1 MNWDNNTRLA
11 VSVLFVVGYLLMCG
25 GIWLIRRR
33 QRKQRALL
41 ATGDRQSWLVAYAS
55 QTGFAEQLAKRTVEI
70 LQTAGIKTRL
80 AVLSDIDATNL
91 EQTERAL
98 FIVSTY
104 GEGAPPDNGIAFAN
118 KVMASGQ
125 PALNHLHFGM
135 LMLGDSSYPHFCGFG
150 RDLTTWLK
158 ARGAQPLF
166 DNVTV
171 NSNGDTK
178 KSLQAWQHELSH
190 IAGTNDAPDWEGPTY
205 QQWILTARREL
216 NPGSAGNP
224 AFHIELQPPHDVTP
238 AWEAGDLIQVLA
250 PSDPHKPRDYSIA
263 SIPADGSLH
272 LLVRQAKHDDGSMG
286 VASGWL
292 THAAS
297 VGAIV
302 DLRLRAHA
310 NFRLG
315 DNSNRPL
322 ILIGNGTGLAGL
334 RSHLK
339 ARAVSGKATRNWLVF
354 GERQAEHDFFH
365 QKEIMAWQTNGV
377 LERAD
382 IVFSRD
388 GERREYVQDRLM
400 TRASEV
406 RRWLDDGAA
415 IYVCGSLQGMA
426 SGVNN
431 ALTEIVGE
439 EALARLTMEG
449 RYRRDVY

>member
-11 VSVLFVVGYLLMCG
+11 VALLFVIGYLLMCG
-25 GIWLIRRR
+25 GIWWTRHRA
-33 QRKQRALL
+33 RKQRALL
-41 ATGDRQSWLVAYAS
+41 AAGDRQSWLIAYAS
-55 QTGFAEQLAKRTVEI
+55 QTGFAEQLAQRTVEI
-70 LQTAGIKTRL
+70 LKTAGIKTRL
-80 AVLSDIDATNL
+80 AVLSDIDASDL

-98 FIVSTY
+98 FVVSTY
-104 GEGAPPDNGIAFAN
+104 GEGAPPDNGVAFAS
-118 KVMASGQ
+118 KVVSSGQ
-125 PALNHLHFGM
+125 ATLNQLHFGM
-135 LMLGDSSYPHFCGFG
+135 LMLGDSSYSQFCGFG

-224 AFHIELQPPHDVTP
+224 AFHIELQPPHDVV
-238 AWEAGDLIQVLA
+238 ADWQAGDLIQVLA
-250 PSDPHKPRDYSIA
+250 PSDLHKPRDYSIA
-263 SIPADGSLH
+263 SIPSDGSLH
-272 LLVRQAKHDDGSMG
+272 LLVRQEKHSDGTLG
-286 VASGWL
+286 IASGWL
-292 THAAS
+292 THTAS

-302 DLRLRAHA
+302 DMRLRTHA
-310 NFRLG
+310 NFRIG
-315 DNSNRPL
+315 ENRDRPL

-339 ARAVSGKATRNWLVF
+339 ARAASGKATRNWLIF
-354 GERQAEHDFFH
+354 GERQAEYDFFH
-365 QKEIMAWQTNGV
+365 KEDILRWQDSNV
-377 LERAD
+377 LEQAD

-388 GERREYVQDRLM
+388 GERREYVQDRLLSK
-400 TRASEV
+400 ASEV
-406 RRWLDDGAA
+406 RRWIEDGAA
-415 IYVCGSLQGMA
+415 IYICGSLQGMA
-426 SGVNN
+426 SGLND
-431 ALTEIVGE
+431 ALTEILGE
-439 EALARLTMEG
+439 ETLARLTMEG